1 MNLWPDDM
9 HTPWVGNFEQQQVFP
24 DGQESE
30 KNFRVVLAEY
40 DRQIGRLLREIKNM
54 NLETIPLSFL
64 PVTTGLHPVSREAG
78 PVI

>member
-1 MNLWPDDM
+1 MTCILRGLETLSNSRSFR
-9 HTPWVGNFEQQQVFP
+9 TGRNRK
-24 DGQESE
+24 

-54 NLETIPLSFL
+54 NLENNTIVIFTSDNGPA
-64 PVTTGLHPVSREAG
+64 PVSREAG